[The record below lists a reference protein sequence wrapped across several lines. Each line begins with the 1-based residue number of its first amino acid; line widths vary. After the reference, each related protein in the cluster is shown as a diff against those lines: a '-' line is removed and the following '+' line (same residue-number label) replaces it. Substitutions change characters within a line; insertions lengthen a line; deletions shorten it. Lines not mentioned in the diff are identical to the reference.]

1 MISNLDEDEDIE
13 LIWWYI
19 YKKNIKNI
27 CLNKYIY
34 NIRMKGITPHHFHK
48 FSASESS
55 SWSS

>member
-27 CLNKYIY
+27 CLNKYIKLFK
-34 NIRMKGITPHHFHK
+34 IK
-48 FSASESS
+48 
-55 SWSS
+55 

>member
-27 CLNKYIY
+27 CLNKYII
-34 NIRMKGITPHHFHK
+34 NCIKNLKKIK
-48 FSASESS
+48 
-55 SWSS
+55 

>member
-27 CLNKYIY
+27 CLNKYKLFLVFKLLSYWARFI
-34 NIRMKGITPHHFHK
+34 
-48 FSASESS
+48 
-55 SWSS
+55 

>member
-27 CLNKYIY
+27 CLNNKFYKIFLFNLVLNKIKY
-34 NIRMKGITPHHFHK
+34 
-48 FSASESS
+48 
-55 SWSS
+55 